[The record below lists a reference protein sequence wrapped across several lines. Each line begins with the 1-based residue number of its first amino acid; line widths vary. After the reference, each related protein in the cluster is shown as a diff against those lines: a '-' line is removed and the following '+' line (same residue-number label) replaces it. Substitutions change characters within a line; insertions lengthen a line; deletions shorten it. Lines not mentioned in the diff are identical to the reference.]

1 MKIILFFLGIFS
13 FSISLFAGDTTN
25 IPLARQVFHDR
36 IVKEQLRADRADGHQ
51 DGLIKVGPNS
61 DINLLVTD
69 AIFRRVNVLRN
80 NVEDNPNLTTNNDK
94 VRYLRFLE
102 FMIRDFISAWKNHTL
117 QPSMAPSLLDC
128 FTSVFFDNMEGKSM
142 LPYIEQAPYEVGKIV
157 ANLFRDNEGYKESR
171 LVLFKKFA
179 TLYPGEILSN
189 IGPYTE
195 EPFADSLVIVAF
207 NNSPSQLYS
216 YSQSTQ
222 TKQGKLIARSRD
234 SRIQTVVKLSR
245 QPRALFYFPF
255 LDDLISGKRTID
267 EISKVAGTDDNTYDS
282 IGYFRLLVKTEIDY
296 YGRLIRKDTPIA
308 MFGANGLVDML
319 QRKAIQHFI
328 TPINDLHEMPN
339 PVRFQA
345 LNPLNAQELYYM
357 MVLGENDIYTSS
369 YKYSF
374 DRMLQ
379 MMGPHPHGDSLLV
392 SLNFDK
398 FKKFIKLAAGY
409 NRLDVFLKTMAP
421 QNSEK
426 LMQAFVLNLEKT
438 GSLED
443 AVDVADSYGSITDPV
458 LQKSM
463 LANVE
468 WNLDRCTKQNN
479 ERGMKIYGLLKTIIL
494 SANPANNIDLSKE
507 IGIPPIYTVDN
518 KYLEDDS
525 GRIIEQVFFYG
536 DKDGIMSYNSYLTSF
551 PASDW
556 TITDKKL
563 WIEIKSKKGKQ
574 VWIYANKPLDN
585 EEGKDAEAQ
594 NQLRTYM
601 DNQGLVPS
609 IIIHRGHSYHLQST
623 INQLS
628 ESNKIIMLGSCGGYQ
643 NLKSILNYAPEAH
656 IISTKQTGAMNVNK
670 PIIDA
675 LDNTLRE
682 GKDIDWRKMWDD
694 LSAQFVKA
702 PKQIRETFED
712 YIPPQ
717 KNLGALFIKAYQKD
731 GNSEE

>member
-1 MKIILFFLGIFS
+1 MKILLLILGFFS
-13 FSISLFAGDTTN
+13 FPALVFSADTTN

-36 IVKEQLRADRADGHQ
+36 IVKEQIRADRADGHQ
-51 DGLIKVGPNS
+51 DGVIRVGSNS

-69 AIFRRVNVLRN
+69 AIFRRINVLRN
-80 NVEDNPNLTTNNDK
+80 DIEENKDLKTNNDK
-94 VRYLRFLE
+94 VRYLRYLE
-102 FMIRDFISAWKNHTL
+102 FLIRDFINAWRGHSL
-117 QPSMAPSLLDC
+117 PPSMAPSLLDC
-128 FTSVFFDNMEGKSM
+128 FTDVFYAQMNGESM
-142 LPYIEQAPYEVGKIV
+142 LPYIEKAPYEVGKIV
-157 ANLFRDNEGYKESR
+157 VNLFRDNEGYQESR
-171 LVLFKKFA
+171 LTLFKKFA

-189 IGPYTE
+189 IGPYAE
-195 EPFADSLVIVAF
+195 EDFADSLVIVAF

-216 YSQSTQ
+216 YSQSRA
-222 TKQGKLIARSRD
+222 TKQGQLISRSKD
-234 SRIQTVVKLSR
+234 SRIQTVVQLAR

-255 LDDLISGKRTID
+255 LDDLINGRKTIE
-267 EISKVAGTDDNTYDS
+267 EISKVAGTDDSSYDS
-282 IGYFRLLVKTEIDY
+282 IGYFRLLVKTEIEY

-319 QRKAIQHFI
+319 QRKAIQHFV

-339 PVRFQA
+339 NIRFQA

-374 DRMLQ
+374 DRMMQ
-379 MMGPHPHGDSLLV
+379 VMGPNPHGDSLLI

-443 AVDVADSYGSITDPV
+443 AVDVADSYGSITDPA
-458 LQKSM
+458 LLKSM
-463 LANVE
+463 LTNVE
-468 WNLDRCTKQNN
+468 WNLDRCKKQND
-479 ERGMKIYGLLKTIIL
+479 ERGMKIYGLLKTILL
-494 SANPANNIDLSKE
+494 SSDPANNIDLSKE

-518 KYLEDDS
+518 SYLTDDS

-563 WIEIKSKKGKQ
+563 WIEIKSKKGKP

-585 EEGKDAEAQ
+585 NEGKDAEAQ
-594 NQLRTYM
+594 DQLRAYM
-601 DNQGLVPS
+601 DEQGLVPS
-609 IIIHRGHSYHLQST
+609 IIIHRGHSYHLQAT

-643 NLKSILNYAPEAH
+643 NLKTILDYAPEAH

-670 PIIDA
+670 PIIDL

-682 GKDIDWRKMWDD
+682 GKDIDWRKMWAG
-694 LSAQFVKA
+694 LNNQFMKA

-731 GNSEE
+731 GSEGE